1 MNAKLF
7 TEDQKAALL
16 EAVKGALSGDI
27 KEFFQSAEKGNL
39 TDEEI
44 EKAGRFKMT
53 VTTADFD
60 RYGESIDLDSWDL
73 SHYLKNPVVL
83 WGHDY
88 SKLPVGVTT
97 SITKTKDG
105 LVAEGYFAPEEAN
118 PDAQKIRRLYDAGL
132 IRASSVGLIVHERE
146 GNVIVK
152 AELLEWS
159 FVTVP
164 ANPHALTAAKD
175 LGMDIAELLSRGILV
190 KAEGEEEEEEAEGEE
205 ETAPDAPEE
214 EEKSEDEPTVE
225 EDEETQED
233 EPGESEEEAEGEEET
248 EEEEKAL
255 EKGSVD
261 SDKVNEILSRHMTA
275 LRQDIDERIVA
286 HMNEIVAE
294 LGGATD
300 DEKAARPTELEA
312 THIDADLKGEDDP
325 EVDQDA
331 DVKASEYGSPL
342 TLSEEQMVRVLK
354 GIATITN
361 QALKNVN
368 ENKL

>member
-1 MNAKLF
+1 
-7 TEDQKAALL
+7 
-16 EAVKGALSGDI
+16 
-27 KEFFQSAEKGNL
+27 
-39 TDEEI
+39 
-44 EKAGRFKMT
+44 MT

-190 KAEGEEEEEEAEGEE
+190 KAEGEEVEEVEEPTEEPE
-205 ETAPDAPEE
+205 ETPAEAPEE
-214 EEKSEDEPTVE
+214 EKKSEDEPAVE
-225 EDEETQED
+225 EDDETPEG
-233 EPGESEEEAEGEEET
+233 EAEESEEDAEGEEET

-261 SDKVNEILSRHMTA
+261 SDKVNEIISRHMTA

-300 DEKAARPTELEA
+300 DGGDKAASPTELEA
-312 THIDADLKGEDDP
+312 THIDADLKGDDDP
-325 EVDQDA
+325 EADEDA

-342 TLSEEQMVRVLK
+342 TFSEEQMVRVLK